1 MKTKPEGIQV
11 GRMLTLDAM
20 RGGAALMVVG
30 YHALSVA
37 PQTAFAG
44 WEWLLPKV
52 VGFIVQFAYAGIYM
66 FFVISGFCIHL
77 YWARARAAGID
88 NPVVNFFAFWKR
100 RVRRLYPAY
109 LAALVL
115 FLVYAAYKTPVAI
128 TPFYVWDVVLH
139 LLMLH
144 NFDPHTT
151 YTINGAFWTL
161 AVEEQLYLAYF
172 LLLFLRI
179 RYGWTKTLLLCG
191 SARVIWLLVH
201 RYFEQSFGIAIP
213 LTEAAATNWFMWA
226 LGAVSVEALVG
237 IIKLPRWCYRI
248 SFAGL
253 ALACAAGLALGLPL
267 VDQKSWLH
275 DAGWLVMHPAWAVGF
290 FILVNRVVVM
300 EFDWRLKSL
309 VTPRLINALAAV
321 GLMSYSLYLTHS
333 FVLMQWYHFGF
344 TKLHILTIS
353 LLITTPL
360 SVGFAWLFFRVFE
373 RPYMS
378 SPVTIKVPEK
388 VSYEREPVSEA
399 A

>member
-1 MKTKPEGIQV
+1 M
-11 GRMLTLDAM
+11 MTLDAM

-88 NPVVNFFAFWKR
+88 SPVVNFFAFWKR

-115 FLVYAAYKTPVAI
+115 FLVYAAYKAPVAI

-139 LLMLH
+139 LFMLH

-179 RYGWTKTLLLCG
+179 RFGWTKTLLLCG
-191 SARVIWLLVH
+191 SARVIWLLAH
-201 RYFEQSFGIAIP
+201 RYLEQSYGIAIP
-213 LTEAAATNWFMWA
+213 
-226 LGAVSVEALVG
+226 
-237 IIKLPRWCYRI
+237 
-248 SFAGL
+248 
-253 ALACAAGLALGLPL
+253 
-267 VDQKSWLH
+267 
-275 DAGWLVMHPAWAVGF
+275 
-290 FILVNRVVVM
+290 
-300 EFDWRLKSL
+300 
-309 VTPRLINALAAV
+309 
-321 GLMSYSLYLTHS
+321 
-333 FVLMQWYHFGF
+333 
-344 TKLHILTIS
+344 
-353 LLITTPL
+353 
-360 SVGFAWLFFRVFE
+360 
-373 RPYMS
+373 
-378 SPVTIKVPEK
+378 
-388 VSYEREPVSEA
+388 
-399 A
+399 